1 MIIVLREKYLHQST
15 RETNVAMVGQRSGR
29 MLSVGAKRLPSFG
42 GPLATLAIAILATL
56 AIKYVKRLIRAGS
69 SAGRAA
75 LAPQGRSEVR
85 PPSGPRSKTPSM
97 RGVVTITETA
107 VPAEGTT
114 PAAAPS
120 PETTDRLNKLALEQY
135 DKFVKLVHNEAES
148 RVNDG
153 YVTVNELNEQFKLAK
168 LPPLSGNVLVELTI
182 PVSMIVTHQFSSN
195 PSRHQEGE
203 TARDYLLRQVN
214 NIKNDLRFGKVVG
227 EAVVDVDNIK
237 GLPGDGDQD
246 DYVPPTTADD
256 ALARIDAA
264 KKLLIEWVRDQLV
277 LKRRWCKDGAASSL
291 RRATVGDLG
300 RRDYYVVTRETAAG
314 TAKATVDAY
323 SPEQAVRYAEISW
336 KNNGVVLPS
345 DAVQWAEGSTATA
358 VRQKV

>member
-15 RETNVAMVGQRSGR
+15 REANVAMVGQRSGR

-56 AIKYVKRLIRAGS
+56 AIKYVKRLIRTGS

-75 LAPQGRSEVR
+75 PATQGRSEVR

-107 VPAEGTT
+107 VPAEGAT

-135 DKFVKLVHNEAES
+135 DKFVLLVHNEARAQVS
-148 RVNDG
+148 DG
-153 YVTVNELNEQFKLAK
+153 YVNLTELNEQFKLAN
-168 LPPLSGNVLVELTI
+168 LPSLGGGVEVELTI
-182 PVSMIVTHQFSSN
+182 PVSMTVVHRFVEN
-195 PSRHQEGE
+195 PDRHNEGE

-214 NIKNDLRFGKVVG
+214 NVKNELRYSKVVG
-227 EAVVDVDNIK
+227 ETVVDVDNVK
-237 GLPGDGDQD
+237 GLPGEDGRDG
-246 DYVPPTTADD
+246 YVPPTTADD

-264 KKLLIEWVRDQLV
+264 KKLLVEWVRDQLV
-277 LKRRWCKDGAASSL
+277 LKQRWCTGGAASSL

-300 RRDYYVVTRETAAG
+300 RRQFYVVTREMAAG
-314 TAKATVDAY
+314 TAKTAVDAY

-345 DAVQWAEGSTATA
+345 DTVRWAEGSTATA
-358 VRQKV
+358 VQQKV